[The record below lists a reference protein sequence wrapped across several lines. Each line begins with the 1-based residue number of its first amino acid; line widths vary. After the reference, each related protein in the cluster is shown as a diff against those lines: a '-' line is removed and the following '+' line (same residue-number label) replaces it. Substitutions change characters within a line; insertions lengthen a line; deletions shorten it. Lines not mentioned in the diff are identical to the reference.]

1 MSAVRSNGGV
11 LMNYLRRRQR
21 QSQYVIK
28 LAPTNA
34 ILRAPPTLFGL
45 SKPPKRGSKVNQN
58 STLLL
63 IVHTTGSRSNI
74 RQRAPSDLSIPI
86 SISSAG
92 GVARDRVDA
101 ALPQLPQRLSSGWSF
116 SPHFLQNIVTL
127 PPPVYANYADA
138 EWNLMPNSYL
148 DLVFNSIIQVH
159 FTNKKDGPCQCA
171 NIDTTLTQTLI
182 GQRRAETDSIRPTA
196 ISVGLF
202 CWFFEIG
209 DLQKPI
215 DYLLTLYN
223 LRSTPLNRV

>member
-1 MSAVRSNGGV
+1 MNTLSLPAYAMSAVRSNGGV

-127 PPPVYANYADA
+127 PPPVYANYADTK
-138 EWNLMPNSYL
+138 WNLMPNSYPE
-148 DLVFNSIIQVH
+148 LVFQGIMCVH
-159 FTNKKDGPCQCA
+159 FTNKKDRPRRWWNTHA
-171 NIDTTLTQTLI
+171 TLTQTLYR
-182 GQRRAETDSIRPTA
+182 QRRAEIDSIRPA
-196 ISVGLF
+196 APSAGLF
-202 CWFFEIG
+202 CCLENGG
-209 DLQKPI
+209 DI
-215 DYLLTLYN
+215 
-223 LRSTPLNRV
+223 

>member
-1 MSAVRSNGGV
+1 LRFFLSISWPQLPQKLASGWSFLPHLAQNMNTLSLPAYAMSAVRSNGGV

-101 ALPQLPQRLSSGWSF
+101 ALPQLPQKSSSGWSF
-116 SPHFLQNIVTL
+116 SPHFLQNIVAL
-127 PPPVYANYADA
+127 PLSVYASSGYNRGTLYQQKRRAVQVFDHPHDPNPNA
-138 EWNLMPNSYL
+138 EW
-148 DLVFNSIIQVH
+148 
-159 FTNKKDGPCQCA
+159 
-171 NIDTTLTQTLI
+171 
-182 GQRRAETDSIRPTA
+182 TA
-196 ISVGLF
+196 KG
-202 CWFFEIG
+202 
-209 DLQKPI
+209 
-215 DYLLTLYN
+215 
-223 LRSTPLNRV
+223 